1 MYQYHNN
8 PEYNLLS
15 VRHFSHFEVAKST
28 KALVTVN
35 RLLSENDRPSLEHI
49 AIDFRKVVS
58 ATLYNT
64 DRALH
69 SLMHEKM
76 LAVPADLGM
85 YRLCDKENPVT
96 PTLWERLSRTK
107 EVIQQGGFL
116 ENDPLNLFN
125 EQELLT
131 HLNLPTDIK
140 IFDDDLDWQTANFGQ
155 SLPDT

>member
-1 MYQYHNN
+1 M
-8 PEYNLLS
+8 
-15 VRHFSHFEVAKST
+15 
-28 KALVTVN
+28 
-35 RLLSENDRPSLEHI
+35 
-49 AIDFRKVVS
+49 
-58 ATLYNT
+58 
-64 DRALH
+64 
-69 SLMHEKM
+69 
-76 LAVPADLGM
+76 
-85 YRLCDKENPVT
+85 T